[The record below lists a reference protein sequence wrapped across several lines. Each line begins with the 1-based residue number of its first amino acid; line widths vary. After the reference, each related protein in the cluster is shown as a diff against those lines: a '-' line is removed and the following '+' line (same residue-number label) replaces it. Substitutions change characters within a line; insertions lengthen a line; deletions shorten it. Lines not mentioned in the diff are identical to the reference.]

1 MEPLSPDL
9 GRERREIAPGAVHLP
24 SWLDE
29 ERQRDLAELFERYA
43 QVPVPMRAPAVRG
56 NLMSVRMVCL
66 GWHWQPYRYSRVA
79 NDVNG
84 EPVAAIPEWLC
95 ELGAEAV
102 TDAYG
107 NDAGSTYRPDVALI
121 NYYDDEARMGMHQ
134 DKDEGVNEPVVSL
147 SVGDTGR
154 FRFGNVENR
163 AKPYRDLDLET
174 RSRSTSRT
182 APSRTVTS
190 ISSRVT
196 RSSSVASRATP
207 FTASRRFFQ
216 VPRPAVDRCS
226 VAGSMSRFVSRAS
239 ADVRPRSTSINAK
252 AVVDDDARCLLSLR
266 RWCRCAA
273 ANDHVPSRRPRS
285 RRDLGQ
291 QRVSLFVRV
300 ELFGAAHAAEPEIT
314 VLVDAM
320 SGGHC
325 WLNGHS
331 AYRISR

>member
-56 NLMSVRMVCL
+56 NLMSVQMVCL

-84 EPVAAIPEWLC
+84 APVAAIPEWLC

-134 DKDEGVNEPVVSL
+134 DKDERVNEPVVSL

-163 AKPYRDLDLET
+163 AKPYRDLDLVSGDAFVFGRE
-174 RSRSTSRT
+174 SRYAFHGVTKILPGT
-182 APSRTVTS
+182 APRAGPLLGGRLNVT
-190 ISSRVT
+190 IRVT
-196 RSSSVASRATP
+196 
-207 FTASRRFFQ
+207 
-216 VPRPAVDRCS
+216 
-226 VAGSMSRFVSRAS
+226 G
-239 ADVRPRSTSINAK
+239 
-252 AVVDDDARCLLSLR
+252 LS
-266 RWCRCAA
+266 
-273 ANDHVPSRRPRS
+273 
-285 RRDLGQ
+285 
-291 QRVSLFVRV
+291 
-300 ELFGAAHAAEPEIT
+300 
-314 VLVDAM
+314 
-320 SGGHC
+320 
-325 WLNGHS
+325 
-331 AYRISR
+331 

>member
-1 MEPLSPDL
+1 VEPLSPDL

-56 NLMSVRMVCL
+56 NLMSVQMVCL

-84 EPVAAIPEWLC
+84 EPVAAMPEWLC

-134 DKDEGVNEPVVSL
+134 DKDERVNEPVVSL

-163 AKPYRDLDLET
+163 AKPYRDLDLVSGDAFVFGRE
-174 RSRSTSRT
+174 SRYAFHGVTKILPGT
-182 APSRTVTS
+182 APRGGPLLGGRLNVT
-190 ISSRVT
+190 IRVT
-196 RSSSVASRATP
+196 
-207 FTASRRFFQ
+207 
-216 VPRPAVDRCS
+216 
-226 VAGSMSRFVSRAS
+226 G
-239 ADVRPRSTSINAK
+239 
-252 AVVDDDARCLLSLR
+252 LS
-266 RWCRCAA
+266 
-273 ANDHVPSRRPRS
+273 
-285 RRDLGQ
+285 
-291 QRVSLFVRV
+291 
-300 ELFGAAHAAEPEIT
+300 
-314 VLVDAM
+314 
-320 SGGHC
+320 
-325 WLNGHS
+325 
-331 AYRISR
+331 